1 MTLGLF
7 GTRTRA
13 MMRRAAMATDAD
25 GRRGDDDDGR
35 TGVGP
40 PSHRTN
46 DEPSTGAPARRVD
59 LDMTH
64 GVSWCVMVRHGD
76 SIPASCVQPP
86 IASSESNPFL
96 HTARAAERA
105 TRIHSQQRKSPRP
118 HEPSAR
124 APTHRRR
131 PPRRAPAGTRSPA
144 RAPTPTRRAR
154 PSDARPRS
162 FIVERHRGVVRH
174 EHARR

>member
-1 MTLGLF
+1 MLMMMMMKK
-7 GTRTRA
+7 TRA
-13 MMRRAAMATDAD
+13 VIAGQVRHSCTLASLCCREREETRFQRLA
-25 GRRGDDDDGR
+25 
-35 TGVGP
+35 P
-40 PSHRTN
+40 PLVS
-46 DEPSTGAPARRVD
+46 
-59 LDMTH
+59 H
-64 GVSWCVMVRHGD
+64 GVSWCVMVRRGD